1 MRGSELFRQ
10 WVGFLCAFLFEPW
23 RDARLIWL
31 VVGTFFLISAYLH
44 AVVMAPGTDVAW
56 LLVAA
61 DRLIAGGTYL
71 EDFYEP
77 NAPLA
82 ILIYC
87 PGVYVAR
94 LLGLN
99 PYMGFLIT
107 VYLSI
112 GASIYVVRS
121 MSRRLFSDRALQSG
135 VLTVACAAC
144 LLIAPRTVFG
154 QREHIAMVLFLPFI
168 VAIAA
173 RDAGRHRNP
182 RSVEIG
188 ISAAAAVGS
197 FIKPYLV
204 LMPIALF
211 LVALLRKRSLRVV
224 LRSDFQTFFLAGIV
238 YIFVIVLFF
247 PGWLAVAKVASQLY
261 GAHDGEW
268 TTILPSAIS
277 GIVLSG
283 IILIASRFVALLP
296 TDAALSRAFAAAAI
310 GALIAVVIQNK
321 GWGYHYYPARVAL
334 FVLLA
339 MFLAAFAA
347 KFDPSPML
355 PRVRRQG
362 FRGLP
367 VSIAVLVIA
376 YWHLSGGHHTLDRYH
391 HAPLTQMVRT
401 TKPGASIF
409 IFSNYIGDGFPLV
422 ILEKRAWASR
432 FPFLWPLPGLVHQLS
447 TARTT
452 PRREHLLSL
461 RRHTIKM
468 TVADFQRYHPDVV
481 IVRVDLSSFGFKEPF
496 DFLSFYRT
504 DPAFEE
510 IWRRYRLAGRISN
523 YELYVRSE

>member
-1 MRGSELFRQ
+1 MHRSEKFRQ
-10 WVGFLCAFLFEPW
+10 SVGFLSAFLFEPW
-23 RDARLIWL
+23 RDARLVWL
-31 VVGTFFLISAYLH
+31 VVGTFFLISAYMH
-44 AVVMAPGTDVAW
+44 AMVMAPGTDVAW

-87 PGVYVAR
+87 PGAYVAR
-94 LLGLN
+94 LFDLN
-99 PYMGFLIT
+99 LYMGFLIT
-107 VYLSI
+107 LYLSI
-112 GASIYVVRS
+112 GASIYGVHN
-121 MSRRLFSDRALQSG
+121 MSRRLFSDRALQCG

-154 QREHIAMVLFLPFI
+154 QREHIAMVLFLPFV

-173 RDAGRHRNP
+173 RDTGRHRNS

-204 LMPIALF
+204 LMPIAIF
-211 LVALLRKRSLRVV
+211 LVALIGKRSLRVV

-238 YIFVIVLFF
+238 YILVIVLFF

-261 GAHDGEW
+261 GAYDGDW
-268 TTILPSAIS
+268 TTILPSAVS
-277 GIVLSG
+277 GMVLTGIV
-283 IILIASRFVALLP
+283 LIASRFAAFS
-296 TDAALSRAFAAAAI
+296 TADAALSRAFGAAAI
-310 GALIAVVIQNK
+310 GALVAVVIQNK

-347 KFDPSPML
+347 KFDPSPVL
-355 PRVRRQG
+355 PRSRRQG
-362 FRGLP
+362 IRGLP

-376 YWHLSGGHHTLDRYH
+376 LWHLSGGHHRLDRYH
-391 HAPLTQMVRT
+391 KAPLTKMVRA

-409 IFSNYIGDGFPLV
+409 IFSTYIGDGFPMV
-422 ILEKRAWASR
+422 ILEQRAWASR
-432 FPFLWPLPGLVHQLS
+432 FPFMWPLPGLVHQLS
-447 TARTT
+447 AARTT

-461 RRHTIKM
+461 RRHTIQM
-468 TVADFQRYHPDVV
+468 TVADFQRYLPDLV
-481 IVRVDLSSFGFKEPF
+481 IVRVDLSRFRFKEPF
-496 DFLSFYRT
+496 DFLEFYRT
-504 DPAFEE
+504 DPAFEA
-510 IWRRYRLAGRISN
+510 IWRRYRSAGRVSN
-523 YELYVRSE
+523 FELYVRSE